1 MVVVEE
7 AENLQDPAYV
17 YHQQQSAEALSK
29 SITEEDEE
37 EIESQQSSKDHALE
51 QSEMMGIILVLLKH
65 PFWQDSSRLKCQIK
79 VNQFKFRGILEFV
92 DNRSQGAGE
101 QSHT

>member
-37 EIESQQSSKDHALE
+37 EIESQHSSKDHAYGTLRNDGDYSCLAE
-51 QSEMMGIILVLLKH
+51 TPLLAG
-65 PFWQDSSRLKCQIK
+65 FLYLRNSSRLKCQKSISSS
-79 VNQFKFRGILEFV
+79 FRA
-92 DNRSQGAGE
+92 S
-101 QSHT
+101 